1 MRNTFEAKRIARPE
15 KLARRNDR
23 RNKLARRNIF
33 A

>member
-1 MRNTFEAKRIARPE
+1 MRTIYTDKRIARPE

-23 RNKLARRNIF
+23 RNKLAARRAF